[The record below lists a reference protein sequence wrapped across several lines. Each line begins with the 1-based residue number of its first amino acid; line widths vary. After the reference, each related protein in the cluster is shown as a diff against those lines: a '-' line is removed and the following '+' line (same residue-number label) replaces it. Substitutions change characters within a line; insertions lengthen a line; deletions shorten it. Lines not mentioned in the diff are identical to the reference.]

1 MLIGKCGVFL
11 LLLWYMVAN
20 SVGKWILWSCSFS
33 VDIHSL
39 LSIIESY
46 WEELCGCL
54 DLSPCNWLKILTLW
68 KSVFILE
75 NCNFTRMSQFWWFC
89 YFSLEHQIFLY
100 FKEVSFHHGFEHLL
114 FCCLL
119 REYLLSVCWVC
130 VFKPSYL
137 SSSLFAFIYL
147 SFSSAFCA
155 VFWRLF
161 SISSTLFLVCGFCLL
176 LL

>member
-1 MLIGKCGVFL
+1 MNTLIMLFL
-11 LLLWYMVAN
+11 CRHPLTSFRHWKLLARTLW
-20 SVGKWILWSCSFS
+20 
-33 VDIHSL
+33 
-39 LSIIESY
+39 LSGLI
-46 WEELCGCL
+46 
-54 DLSPCNWLKILTLW
+54 SPCNWLKILTLW

-89 YFSLEHQIFLY
+89 YFSLERQIFLY

-119 REYLLSVCWVC
+119 RKYLLSVYWVS